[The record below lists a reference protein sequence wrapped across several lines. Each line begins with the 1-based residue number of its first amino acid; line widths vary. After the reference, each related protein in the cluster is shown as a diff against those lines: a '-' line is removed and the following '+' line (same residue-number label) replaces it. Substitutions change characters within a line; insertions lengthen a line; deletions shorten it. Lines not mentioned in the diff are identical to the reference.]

1 MQNKLQIPYS
11 SSLKAVVFDLDG
23 TLIDSAPDLHAAMN
37 ILLKEQNRDRVTLHQ
52 VTMMIGDGV
61 PKLVERGFEATGVI
75 PDANIME
82 QMVARYMEIY
92 DKDTTTLTTVYP
104 GVIDALQ
111 RLQDHDI
118 KLGVCTNKP
127 FAPAE
132 QIIKEFG
139 LSKYISTLIGGDTLP
154 GIRKP
159 DGRHLLAVLDAL
171 NVTADQAVMVGDNA
185 NDVAV
190 AKNSNVPVI
199 VMSYGYTRTPSAE
212 LGADMMIDGF
222 DELDGALNKTLKS

>member
-1 MQNKLQIPYS
+1 MQKNLQTPYS
-11 SSLKAVVFDLDG
+11 TSLKAVVFDLDG

-37 ILLKEQNRDRVTLHQ
+37 VLLNQQNRDGVTLHQ

-61 PKLVERGFEATGVI
+61 PKLVERGFDATGAI
-75 PDANIME
+75 PNTDIME

-92 DKDTTTLTTVYP
+92 DADATTLTTVYP
-104 GVIDALQ
+104 GVMDALQ
-111 RLQDHDI
+111 RLQDHGI
-118 KLGVCTNKP
+118 KLAVCTNKP

-132 QIIKEFG
+132 QIIEKFG
-139 LSKYISTLIGGDTLP
+139 LSKYITTLIGGDTLP

-159 DGRHLLAVLDAL
+159 DGRHLIAALDAL
-171 NVTADQAVMVGDNA
+171 NVKSVHAVMVGDNA

-212 LGADMMIDGF
+212 LGADITIDGF
-222 DELDGALNKTLKS
+222 DELDRALNTVFS